1 MYSLI
6 KYYFYSGGFLY
17 DAETN
22 VMALPSE
29 LIIDGMTRAKAEE
42 ELSKAITAVTLPIPG
57 DSPLVP
63 ILSYPSTV
71 LSRMKEIVT

>member
-1 MYSLI
+1 
-6 KYYFYSGGFLY
+6 
-17 DAETN
+17 
-22 VMALPSE
+22 MALPSE
-29 LIIDGMTRAKAEE
+29 LIIAGMSRAKAEE
-42 ELSKAITAVTLPIPG
+42 ELSKARTAVTLPIPG